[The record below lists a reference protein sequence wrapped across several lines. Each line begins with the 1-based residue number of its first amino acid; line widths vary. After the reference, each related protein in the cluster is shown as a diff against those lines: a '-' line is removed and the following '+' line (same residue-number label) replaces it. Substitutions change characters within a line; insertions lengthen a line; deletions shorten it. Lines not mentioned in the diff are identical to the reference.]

1 MTTEKKNKEYH
12 QHIGNIRMCIDKK
25 KRTQSTKYISMYYN
39 TTEKKKDIVIRK
51 KNKYRGLDEIKHKER
66 NNK

>member
-1 MTTEKKNKEYH
+1 
-12 QHIGNIRMCIDKK
+12 
-25 KRTQSTKYISMYYN
+25 MYYN
-39 TTEKKKDIVIRK
+39 TTEKKEETSSSAK